1 MDSWTTHAKV
11 GIVVIVGL
19 VLLGVLLVMATDWPF
34 AASGDHLI
42 VHFKRVNDLQ
52 RGAGVYL
59 SGVAIGKVT
68 AIDLKANE
76 DIVEIRMRVK
86 NAFQRIR
93 QGCTVKIGIFGF
105 VGEAYID
112 IVNGPVDSPLLNPSD
127 LPLTGQSPL
136 GLQDFLQQSNQAI
149 LETIQLTRSANEL
162 IQLNRENI
170 QQGIADVRQLVA
182 QTGEAVERASKNTQE
197 TVEIVKR
204 LANENDKRFEQTL
217 GRVNQLLEQL
227 TGDSQLLGER
237 IDAITSSV
245 LDLVDRNSDSINQIV
260 TDLNAGS
267 SDFRQLSQQLRK
279 DLGELNAELSDLVAE
294 SREVIES
301 DAPKLNQILAD
312 IAELTA
318 ELEEFPE
325 NLNHILEQVRH
336 GDGSLAQLLNK
347 PDTINEVRETLKT
360 INDTV
365 GEIYSFS
372 GKVDRRF
379 GDLKAPELA
388 WDYEL
393 RYLSLE
399 ESLHNEFAL
408 VLLPSLTQRL
418 RFGFGMRNKDVK
430 FESQYAQDFFDGRLR
445 GRVGFMRSR
454 AGVGIDAWLFAR
466 RLGLTVEGFHLT
478 SKNPELNAEMA
489 WRFFRYGHVILGAE
503 NLTDDIRYTA
513 GIRLVGSNW

>member
-1 MDSWTTHAKV
+1 MNSWTTHAKV

-34 AASGDHLI
+34 AASGEHLT
-42 VHFKRVNDLQ
+42 VHFERVNDLQ

-68 AIDLKANE
+68 AVELKATE

-86 NAFQRIR
+86 NAFQRLR
-93 QGCTVKIGIFGF
+93 QGCTVKIGIIGF

-112 IVNGPVDSPLLNPSD
+112 VVNGPVDGPPLKPSD
-127 LPLTGQSPL
+127 LPLTGQSPV
-136 GLQDFLQQSNQAI
+136 GIQDFLQKSNQAI
-149 LETIQLTRSANEL
+149 LETTQFVQSANEL
-162 IQLNRENI
+162 IQLNQENI

-204 LANENDKRFEQTL
+204 LATENDQRFEQTL

-245 LDLVDRNSDSINQIV
+245 FDIVDRNSDSIDQIV
-260 TDLNAGS
+260 ADLNAGT
-267 SDFRQLSQQLRK
+267 SDFSQLSQQLRE
-279 DLGELNAELSDLVAE
+279 DLGELNAELSGLVAE
-294 SREVIES
+294 SRELIES
-301 DAPKLNQILAD
+301 DAPKLKQILED
-312 IAELTA
+312 IAETTA
-318 ELEEFPE
+318 DLEKLPD
-325 NLNHILEQVRH
+325 NLSQILEKVQH

-347 PDTINEVRETLKT
+347 PDTVNEVRETLKT
-360 INDTV
+360 IKDTV

-372 GKVDRRF
+372 GKVDERF
-379 GDLKAPELA
+379 GDLKPPELA

-408 VLLPSLTQRL
+408 VMLPSLTQRF
-418 RFGFGMRNKDVK
+418 RFGFGLRDKDVK
-430 FESQYAQDFFDGRLR
+430 FEGQYAQDFFDGRLR
-445 GRVGFMRSR
+445 GRLGFMRSR
-454 AGVGIDAWLFAR
+454 AGLGMDVWLLAR

-478 SKNPELNAEMA
+478 SKNPELNAELA
-489 WRFFRYGHVILGAE
+489 WRFFGYGHLILGAE